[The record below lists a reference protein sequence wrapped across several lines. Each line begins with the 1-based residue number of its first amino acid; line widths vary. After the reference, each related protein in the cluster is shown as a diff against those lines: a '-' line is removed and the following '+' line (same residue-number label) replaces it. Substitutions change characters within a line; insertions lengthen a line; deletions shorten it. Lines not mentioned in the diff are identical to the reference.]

1 VTLKLYYAP
10 RTRAVRIVWLLEEL
24 GLPYVLERA
33 EFAPPA
39 RAFFAQKTPLG
50 KFPTLEDGELVMCE
64 SGAIMEY
71 ILERYGNGRL
81 APPIR
86 SPKRGAFLQ
95 WLHFAEGTAFPPIGI
110 IVWLTRYR
118 DDTAHHAELLANARE
133 RAAAGFDFLERE
145 LDAKAWILGDEF
157 SAADIALGFTLGA
170 ARLLGELDAARFARL
185 DAYLARL
192 QARPAFKRTTALG

>member
-1 VTLKLYYAP
+1 MLKLYYAP
-10 RTRAVRIVWLLEEL
+10 RTRSLRIAWLLEEL
-24 GLPYVLERA
+24 GLPYDLERG
-33 EFAPPA
+33 EFSPPA
-39 RAFFAQKTPLG
+39 RAFFVQKTPLG

-81 APPIR
+81 APAIG

-95 WLHFAEGTAFPPIGI
+95 WLHFAEGTAFPPVGI
-110 IVWLTRYR
+110 VIWLTRYR
-118 DDTAHHAELLANARE
+118 DDGAHHAELLANARE
-133 RAAAGFDFLERE
+133 RAAAGFEFLQRE
-145 LDAKAWILGDEF
+145 LGTKAWILGDEF

-170 ARLLGELDAARFARL
+170 AVMLGAIDITRFAPL

-192 QARPAFKRTTALG
+192 QARPAYQRVAALD